1 MQGAVTFSGYLLGTE
16 GGRRR
21 LSSILMAMEME
32 LGINVIIFVLL
43 TLHLLNKRSILK
55 GIEETG
61 IKLLTELLFWDLV
74 MTL

>member
-1 MQGAVTFSGYLLGTE
+1 MQVAVIFSGYLLGT
-16 GGRRR
+16 GGGMRR
-21 LSSILMAMEME
+21 LSGIPMAMEMD

-43 TLHLLNKRSILK
+43 TPHLLNKMSILK

-61 IKLLTELLFWDLV
+61 IKLLIELLFWDLV